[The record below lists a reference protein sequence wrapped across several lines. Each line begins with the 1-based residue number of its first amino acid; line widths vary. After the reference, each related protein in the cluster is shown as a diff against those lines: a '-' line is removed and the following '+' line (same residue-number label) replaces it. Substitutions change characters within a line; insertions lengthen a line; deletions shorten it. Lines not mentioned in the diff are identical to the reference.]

1 VFSAT
6 ENPEQVE
13 SPSDFVDTAGVVGGL
28 YVWEIMDI

>member
-13 SPSDFVDTAGVVGGL
+13 SPSDFADTAGVVGGL
-28 YVWEIMDI
+28 YVWEVMDI